1 VLSVTNPTRTG
12 RRILKRFLYSMLA
25 LRDAL
30 MILLGRVQPTI
41 AFTVEAQPCFVYFNF
56 RIRADRED
64 AFARYVNLASGL
76 ELAPLRGYKPVPL
89 QGMLFA

>member
-1 VLSVTNPTRTG
+1 
-12 RRILKRFLYSMLA
+12 MLA

-64 AFARYVNLASGL
+64 AIARYVNLASGL